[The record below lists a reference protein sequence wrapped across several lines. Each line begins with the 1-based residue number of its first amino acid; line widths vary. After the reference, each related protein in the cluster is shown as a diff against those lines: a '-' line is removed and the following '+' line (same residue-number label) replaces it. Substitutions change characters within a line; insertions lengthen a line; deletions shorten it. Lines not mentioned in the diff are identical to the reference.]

1 MSDFETNRKTVADAG
16 ENLRKAQ
23 AEIGN
28 LIPLE
33 SDRSRVVA
41 LLNQVGDALVEVN
54 EKFVDEDKRD
64 ENTESDVRPG
74 FDRKEANR
82 DAAHRTNANRATAD
96 RK

>member
-23 AEIGN
+23 EEISN

-33 SDRSRVVA
+33 GDRSRVVT
-41 LLNQVGDALVEVN
+41 LLNRVQDGLADVSETFGKED
-54 EKFVDEDKRD
+54 EKD

-74 FDRKEANR
+74 FDRTEANDR
-82 DAAHRTNANRATAD
+82 ATHRANVNANR
-96 RK
+96 K